1 MGQIKILPE
10 QVTNKIAAG
19 EVIERPASV
28 VKELVENSIDAG
40 SQKIKVRVKSGGKKL
55 IQVIDNG
62 NGMSKEDARLAFER
76 HATSKIE
83 APNDLFSLR
92 TLGFRGEALASIAA
106 VSRLELQTKPE
117 DKLEGFRMKIKGGEV
132 TKEESYGCA
141 KGTNIIVKDLFFN
154 TPVRYKYLKQDNT
167 EMRHI
172 SRIVSRLAL
181 AYPNISFKLV
191 HNGNNRFETSGNGRL
206 VDVIY
211 NLYGSDVA
219 RKMVKVEHQED
230 YMEVEGYI
238 SRPEITRSNKR
249 HQSFFVNGRYI
260 RSNLLSKAVLDA
272 YKSVLTVNNYPI
284 VALKLNLNPIL
295 VDVNIHPTKLRAKFS
310 RKGQVFDLV
319 KNGVK
324 ASLKNNVVPDLN
336 LNQSKN
342 TQGRKNKT
350 SSSQSSFKKGFS
362 SYKASKKN
370 KKEESKKR
378 KEKLDMLF
386 GKDELNLKQELKTT
400 QAEKTEQNPTDS
412 KEKEEKDYTKERD
425 DLSQAA
431 EDKQDY
437 DNDNNQPVFTPIAQ
451 VQNSYLL
458 AQNETGLFII
468 DQHAAHEQVIYN
480 QLLAKAEQGKIQ
492 IQSLLMPLRF
502 QLSPEESELISD
514 KQEKL
519 QQLGFEIEEFG
530 NNEYVIQ
537 GVPTLLDNLDDKN
550 EIINTIEEVLNEE
563 KVEAKDFVA
572 ELLTGIACKA
582 AIKAGD
588 RLAMSEMKQ
597 LLADINKY
605 DITNCPHGRPIMLN
619 LSWSELE
626 KNFKRK

>member
-40 SQKIKVRVKSGGKKL
+40 SQKIKVRVKSGGKEL

-62 NGMSKEDARLAFER
+62 HGMSQEDASLAFER

-117 DKLEGFRMKIKGGEV
+117 DELEGFRMKIKGGEV
-132 TKEESYGCA
+132 IKEGSYGCA

-181 AYPNISFKLV
+181 AYPNISFKLI

-219 RKMVKVEHQED
+219 RKMVKVEYKED
-230 YMEVEGYI
+230 YMELEGYV
-238 SRPEITRSNKR
+238 SRPTITRSNKR
-249 HQSFFVNGRYI
+249 HQSFFINGRYI

-324 ASLKNNVVPDLN
+324 TSLKNNVVPDLN
-336 LNQSKN
+336 LKQNKNNQD
-342 TQGRKNKT
+342 RKNKT
-350 SSSQSSFKKGFS
+350 SDSQSSSNKGFS
-362 SYKASKKN
+362 NYQGRTKREDSKKQ
-370 KKEESKKR
+370 

-386 GKDELNLKQELKTT
+386 GKDELNSSQELKTT
-400 QAEKTEQNPTDS
+400 RAEKVEQGSTGLE
-412 KEKEEKDYTKERD
+412 EKEDKVYPKERNN
-425 DLSQAA
+425 LSQVA
-431 EDKQDY
+431 EDDKNYENDAKQTA
-437 DNDNNQPVFTPIAQ
+437 FTPIAQ

-458 AQNETGLFII
+458 AQNESGLYII

-563 KVEAKDFVA
+563 KIEAKDFVA

-582 AIKAGD
+582 AVKAGD
-588 RLAMSEMKQ
+588 RLAMSEIKQ
-597 LLADINKY
+597 LLADIDKY